1 MSFVMICTGATSRSR
16 VQTWSVRRIVTGA
29 ALAGIALLAT
39 GAGAGYWHA
48 ASKLQPAA
56 ANAAP
61 ARQHAALPFALEQ
74 LGAISGRIFKL
85 ESQAEQLSKRI
96 GVLQKDEPQAA
107 RDKKAGSGGPM
118 LPPRSA
124 AALDDLG
131 SLDAQLGRIESQIA
145 QVADAAAQRNLHFMR
160 LPTRLPVAGAEL
172 TSPFGNRSDP
182 FTSRHAFHAGL
193 DFAAEHGTPILS
205 AAGGTVS
212 YAGFRSDFGWVV
224 EIEHGNGLTTRYA
237 HASKLLVNQGRVVTP
252 GERIALVGSTG
263 RSTGAHLH
271 FEVLRQGEAIDPRHY
286 LAGL

>member
-16 VQTWSVRRIVTGA
+16 VQTWSVRRLAVGA
-29 ALAGIALLAT
+29 ALTGLTLLGVG
-39 GAGAGYWHA
+39 GAIGHWLA
-48 ASKLQPAA
+48 ASSLQQPAT
-56 ANAAP
+56 AP
-61 ARQHAALPFALEQ
+61 QRPHAALPFALEQ
-74 LGAISGRIFKL
+74 LGAISGRLFKL
-85 ESQAEQLSKRI
+85 ESQADQLSKRI
-96 GVLQKDEPQAA
+96 GVLQKDEPAA
-107 RDKKAGSGGPM
+107 TRDKNAGRGGPM
-118 LPPRSA
+118 LPPRA
-124 AALDDLG
+124 EAALDDLG
-131 SLDAQLGRIESQIA
+131 SFDAQLARLESQIA
-145 QVADAAAQRNLHFMR
+145 DVADAAAQRNLHFMR
-160 LPTRLPVAGAEL
+160 LPTRLPVLGAEL

-212 YAGFRSDFGWVV
+212 FAGFRPDYGWVV

-237 HASKLLVNQGRVVTP
+237 HASKLLVTLGRVVTP

>member
-16 VQTWSVRRIVTGA
+16 VQTWSVRRLVSGA
-29 ALAGIALLAT
+29 ALAGMALL
-39 GAGAGYWHA
+39 GAGAAVGYWSA
-48 ASKLQPAA
+48 TSTVQTPT
-56 ANAAP
+56 AAP
-61 ARQHAALPFALEQ
+61 QRPHAALPFALEQ
-74 LGAISGRIFKL
+74 LGALSGRLFKL
-85 ESQAEQLSKRI
+85 ESQADQLSKRI
-96 GVLQKDEPQAA
+96 GVLQKDEPQA
-107 RDKKAGSGGPM
+107 RDKKSGAGGPM
-118 LPPRSA
+118 LPPRPA

-131 SLDAQLGRIESQIA
+131 SLDAQLARIEAQIA

-160 LPTRLPVAGAEL
+160 LPTRLPVLGAEL

-205 AAGGTVS
+205 AAGGKVS
-212 YAGFRSDFGWVV
+212 FAGFRPDFGWVV

-237 HASKLLVNQGRVVTP
+237 HASKLLVSLGRVVTP